1 MTYGF
6 IGAGNMGGAL
16 ATAVC
21 KKIGGAQVAIA
32 RKSTEKLAEQA
43 AFLGCEASTTCN
55 IAKVAKFVFLGV
67 KPQVMPQLLD
77 EISVLLRARTDRFVL
92 VSMAAGMTT
101 EKISALAGG
110 DYPVIR
116 LMPNTPVSVG
126 AGMTLYCK
134 NGLVSDGELAECLD
148 VLSLSGQLDS
158 LPEHLFDV
166 GTAVAGCGPA
176 FVDLFLEALAD
187 GGVSCGL
194 PRDKAVQ
201 YATQMVL
208 GSAQLALETGKHP
221 GVLKDAVC
229 SPGGSTIQ
237 GVRALEMGGFRG
249 TTMDAVVKAYEKTQ
263 NLGK

>member
-21 KKIGGAQVAIA
+21 KKEGGNRVVIA
-32 RKSTEKLAEQA
+32 RKNREKLAAQTFQLRCCHGSVE
-43 AFLGCEASTTCN
+43 E
-55 IAKVAKFVFLGV
+55 VAKSAKFIFLGV
-67 KPQVMPQLLD
+67 KPQVMPVVLE
-77 EISVLLRARTDRFVL
+77 EIAPILKERTDRFVL
-92 VSMAAGMTT
+92 VSMAAGLST
-101 EKISALAGG
+101 ERIASMAGG

-126 AGMTLYCK
+126 AGMTLYCR
-134 NGLVSDGELAECLD
+134 NSLVDDQELETCLHA
-148 VLSLSGQLDS
+148 LSLSGQLDD

-187 GGVSCGL
+187 GGVACGL
-194 PRDKAVQ
+194 PRDKAMA
-201 YATQMVL
+201 YAVQMVM
-208 GSAQLALETGKHP
+208 GSAQLAKESGAHP

-249 TTMDAVVKAYEKTQ
+249 TIMDAVVRAYEKTQ